1 MATELIFPEQITDER
16 VVFLAKFK
24 GIDKKIAAIDLEMVK
39 MKLKDEDEGLGWSN
53 EQCESAEIEYKR
65 YLNLCKKCGKGIVP
79 NQIMDFMWHYHIL
92 DTKAYHKDC
101 NNIFGGYLH
110 HYPYFGMRG
119 KKDAKN
125 LKDSFYNTKSL
136 YKEFYGEEM
145 ARDEHNDCWHDCE
158 NRCWHACPS
167 GGDENH

>member
-1 MATELIFPEQITDER
+1 MTTKLVYPSPITDER
-16 VVFLAKFK
+16 VSFLIKNK
-24 GIDKKIAAIDLEMVK
+24 HIDKKIASINLEMVK
-39 MKLKDEDEGLGWSN
+39 MKLKDEDEGLSWSN

-65 YLNLCKKCGKGIVP
+65 YLNLCKENGQGIVP

-92 DTKAYHKDC
+92 DTRAYSEDC

-119 KKDAKN
+119 EGDAEN
-125 LKDSFYNTKSL
+125 LKNTFFKTKSL
-136 YKEFYGEEM
+136 YKEFFREDM
-145 ARDEHNDCWHDCE
+145 ARPEHNDCWHDCE

-167 GGDENH
+167 VGDEND